1 MLKTIKYA
9 RHLHCYKT
17 QQSHRSYFQ
26 NLTVLGYFWILD
38 ALAEIIVKVRYIL
51 SVRKY

>member
-1 MLKTIKYA
+1 MSKTKLWVNF
-9 RHLHCYKT
+9 R
-17 QQSHRSYFQ
+17 
-26 NLTVLGYFWILD
+26 NLD

>member
-1 MLKTIKYA
+1 M
-9 RHLHCYKT
+9 
-17 QQSHRSYFQ
+17 FQ
-26 NLTVLGYFWILD
+26 VLGYFWILD